1 MRQSDFVLIQRMASP
16 AWFNERDSEG
26 AASPAATGRESNA
39 PGWATDRASSAGN
52 NNSGGDSNGE
62 KGPQPKYKCYAQYT
76 FHLINMGICFFVAG
90 TGALALKFATDSTRI
105 IQTLPSIGAVLCN
118 PNNITECSTKE
129 DDIGNSFVGI
139 YMVLFALI
147 LFVFEMGQLCS
158 IGPVDR
164 MMKKNFGFLYG
175 INGKACYIVFMAILV
190 FGLTQPKD
198 MATACGITTGSWAP
212 VMILYAMKFPDHFD
226 KHAKYNPATDD

>member
-1 MRQSDFVLIQRMASP
+1 MSNP

-26 AASPAATGRESNA
+26 AAADAPAGRDSNA
-39 PGWATDRASSAGN
+39 PGWATDRASQAGN
-52 NNSGGDSNGE
+52 NNSGGASGE
-62 KGPQPKYKCYAQYT
+62 KGPQPKYKCFAQYT
-76 FHLINMGICFFVAG
+76 FHIINMGLCFFVAG
-90 TGALALKFATDSTRI
+90 TGALALKFATDSARI
-105 IQTLPSIGAVLCN
+105 PLTLPLIGAVLCN
-118 PNNITECSTKE
+118 PNNLVECSTKE

-147 LFVFEMGQLCS
+147 LFVFELAQLFGVGS
-158 IGPVDR
+158 LDK

-175 INGKACYIVFMAILV
+175 INGKASYIIFMAILV

-212 VMILYAMKFPDHFD
+212 IMIIYALKFPDHFD
-226 KHAKYNPATDD
+226 KHIKYDPASDD